1 MTEGPAAGV
10 RYEDLRARLTGQT
23 PLGEV
28 VAFLAPLTESERRA
42 LARGLRADIER
53 NQVERAALEHRA
65 TFLALLGCA
74 TTPRAVGSHLWR
86 LRVDQ
91 ADVDLALQVLTDRSP
106 HWLGQLAQV
115 LVDAG
120 DTDRTWGLVRALVR
134 GGICATPEGDEY
146 RRVLVGQGGSAPGGA
161 IGLLRSDPR
170 LVGEELWDVLATER
184 VGRQLGQVDAWA
196 THPERTWQH
205 ALVVL
210 QSAEG
215 EPRVDRARLLDVTV
229 DALVADRAAVDV
241 RWFVNLHDALDVT
254 PQETVDRQDRYLV
267 GLTNEV
273 STVVRLCQ
281 RQLGRLAGT
290 GLDVEALLEASAAV
304 LQHRTKG
311 VVQAH
316 KALLSTV
323 SRSMPEVAPRV
334 AELLAEPSA
343 TSPEGASVVLPDP
356 APLAPALPIRPV
368 DDADELV
375 ELAARVLEEPCEI
388 PSVERL
394 LDGIARWPDGARL
407 VGARALAARAEQV
420 LQSSWVGPWQGAHPG
435 ADVAAL
441 VLAWLRGVRPPEAPR
456 FRGWFSM
463 PSSLRPDPDGALP
476 PLRPADSLG
485 VWWSLRV
492 REVAEHAARAAEGRP
507 LLALPTTDD
516 GVVDGAA
523 VTERL
528 ARVPAGAP
536 PLRFDVALAALRL
549 PVDAAPS
556 LPANNRTAAALGRDL
571 GRRTASSPRWEQ
583 VLADVPADDH
593 LPEGP
598 TVPVASWRDAGGPGK
613 RRARDDDPIDAL
625 LTGPDALVR
634 FPGDIE
640 TLCTHPWPLMFPH
653 HPDLLAAYG
662 HGALIRA
669 VRTSR
674 CPVPVLAALGR
685 GARASSV
692 TASALVLGLSAKD
705 PVGRVAAADAL
716 ADLSGHGALDG
727 ADLGREIGRLVAA
740 GAVVGSRVARSLQ
753 DAGRSHGPAAALV
766 AVAATTVLP
775 VLGRRPDAHLFVAAL
790 ADAAT
795 ATGQEVTLPADLETL
810 AASRSRTVLAV
821 ECRRVPRRGG
831 SGTATPTLTPR

>member
-1 MTEGPAAGV
+1 MTAGPAAGV
-10 RYEDLRARLTGQT
+10 RYEDLCARLTGRT
-23 PLGEV
+23 PLDEV
-28 VAFLAPLTESERRA
+28 VAFLAPLSEPERRA
-42 LARGLRADIER
+42 LGRGLSAAIER
-53 NQVERAALEHRA
+53 NEVERAALEHRA

-74 TTPRAVGSHLWR
+74 TNPRGVSSHLWR
-86 LRVDQ
+86 LRVDR
-91 ADVDLALQVLTDRSP
+91 ADVDLALQVLADRSP
-106 HWLGQLAQV
+106 LWLGQLAQV

-134 GGICATPEGDEY
+134 AGICARPEGDEY
-146 RRVLVGQGGSAPGGA
+146 RRALVSEVGTGAPGGA

-170 LVGEELWDVLATER
+170 LVEDELWEVLGTER
-184 VGRQLGQVDAWA
+184 MGRQLAQVDSWA

-215 EPRVDRARLLDVTV
+215 EPRLDRARLLDVTV

-267 GLTNEV
+267 GLANEV

-281 RQLGRLAGT
+281 RQLGRIAGR
-290 GLDVEALLEASAAV
+290 GLDVEALLDASPVV
-304 LQHRTKG
+304 LEHRTKG

-316 KALLSTV
+316 RALLSTV

-334 AELLAEPSA
+334 AEVIVERSA
-343 TSPEGASVVLPDP
+343 PAATLLPDP

-368 DDADELV
+368 DDTDELV

-420 LQSSWVGPWQGAHPG
+420 LEMSWVGPWQGAHPG

-441 VLAWLRGVRPPEAPR
+441 LLAWLLGVRPPRATR
-456 FRGWFSM
+456 YRGWFSM

-476 PLRPADSLG
+476 LLRPADSLG

-492 REVAEHAARAAEGRP
+492 REVAEHAARGADGRP

-516 GVVDGAA
+516 GVVDRAA

-528 ARVPAGAP
+528 VRVPAGAP

-549 PVDAAPS
+549 PVDAAPR
-556 LPANNRTAAALGRDL
+556 LPAKNRTAATLGRDL
-571 GRRTASSPRWEQ
+571 GRRAASSPRWEQ
-583 VLADVPADDH
+583 VVADVPADDH
-593 LPEGP
+593 VLEGP
-598 TVPVASWRDAGGPGK
+598 TVPVASWRDAGAPRS
-613 RRARDDDPIDAL
+613 RRAGDDPIDAL
-625 LTGPDALVR
+625 LRGPDALVR

-653 HPDLLAAYG
+653 HPDLLAAYA
-662 HGALIRA
+662 HGALIRS
-669 VRTSR
+669 VRASR
-674 CPVPVLAALGR
+674 CPTPVLAGLGR
-685 GARASSV
+685 AAGASSV

-716 ADLSGHGALDG
+716 ADLAGRGVLDG

-740 GAVVGSRVARSLQ
+740 GAVVGSRVARSMQ
-753 DAGRSHGPAAALV
+753 DAGRSHTPAAALV
-766 AVAATTVLP
+766 AVAVTTLLP

-795 ATGQEVTLPADLETL
+795 ATGQEVTLPSDLEAL

-821 ECRRVPRRGG
+821 ECRRVPRRGAT
-831 SGTATPTLTPR
+831 GTATPAVTPR